1 MSDAAQAAP
10 SRAPSTLIAPTQ
22 QKDRI
27 ITLDALRGFALLG
40 VLITNML
47 QGYSFV
53 NTRVDEIVA
62 TLIRAFAEGSFFPMF
77 SFLFGLGFA
86 LQLRKGEA
94 ALPRFRRRLTVLLG
108 IGLIHLLLIWSGDI
122 LFMYAVL
129 GFVLILFRNKSER
142 TLVIT
147 ALTLWLG
154 MTSVLSFLGGDDLLP
169 AAKPAEGI
177 APVGDTYLSAVVG
190 RLEFFPINLLNLF
203 FTGLIVL
210 ALFILGYLI
219 GCRGV
224 RDVLSN
230 KRFLRRVLLI
240 SLLIA
245 APFTLWFLGAIPI
258 FEGASW
264 LYGLEY
270 LFAGPFIAFA
280 YLAGLSLYAKP
291 LDTFL
296 RPFVPVGQMALSNY
310 LGQSLICTTL
320 FYPYAFNLWGLGAAA
335 TLPISLAIFG
345 FQIIFSAWWLRRYR
359 FGPAEWVWRSLT
371 YGKVQPL
378 RRSADNIQKVK
389 SHKNKTT

>member
-1 MSDAAQAAP
+1 MSDASARAG
-10 SRAPSTLIAPTQ
+10 SSTAPSTLIAPTQ

-27 ITLDALRGFALLG
+27 TTLDALRGFALLG

-86 LQLRKGEA
+86 LQLRKGEGV
-94 ALPRFRRRLTVLLG
+94 LPRFRRRLAVLLG

-122 LFMYAVL
+122 LFTYAIL
-129 GFVLILFRNKSER
+129 GFILILFRNKKDR
-142 TLVIT
+142 TLLIS
-147 ALTLWLG
+147 AFFMWLFT
-154 MTSVLSFLGGDDLLP
+154 TSVLALLGGDDLIP
-169 AAKPAEGI
+169 TAKPGEGI
-177 APVGDTYLSAVVG
+177 APVGDTYLSALVG
-190 RLEFFPINLLNLF
+190 RLEFFPID
-203 FTGLIVL
+203 LIAIFIVGPAVL
-210 ALFILGYLI
+210 ALFLVGYFI
-219 GCRGV
+219 GRRGV

-230 KRFLRRVLLI
+230 KRFLRRVLLV
-240 SLLIA
+240 SLLTA

-280 YLAGLSLYAKP
+280 YLAGLSLFREP
-291 LDTFL
+291 LEGFL

-320 FYPYAFNLWGLGAAA
+320 FYPYAFGLYGLGAAA
-335 TLPISLAIFG
+335 TLPISLAIFA
-345 FQIIFSAWWLRRYR
+345 FQMVFSAWWLRRYR

-371 YGKVQPL
+371 YGRVQPL
-378 RRSADNIQKVK
+378 RRGVNQAAR
-389 SHKNKTT
+389 TTG